1 MIVHKHVH
9 KVARH
14 ALLESADVLRQLE
27 KFSQKE
33 RLAMARRLERM
44 ATRNQ
49 NKYIHVPCAVDILS
63 GFDCPVATSEN
74 IAEVLDVPE
83 SKVVKEINTLLDTD
97 DGDNDQFLGVTFEQ
111 GSYKDDDGNDQL
123 MYFLDHGAVDLLLT
137 TRFWHN
143 PNTRLALL
151 GYGIAFRNP
160 PVERGV
166 DVAILPKEK

>member
-1 MIVHKHVH
+1 MVVHKHVH

-14 ALLESADVLRQLE
+14 TLLESADVLRQLE

-33 RLAMARRLERM
+33 RLAMARRLEEL
-44 ATRNQ
+44 ATHNQ

-63 GFDCPVATSEN
+63 GFDCPVTTSEN
-74 IAEVLDVPE
+74 IADVLGVTE

-97 DGDNDQFLGVTFEQ
+97 DGDNDQFIGVTFEQ
-111 GSYKDDDGNDQL
+111 GSYKDNDGNDQL
-123 MYFLDHGAVDLLLT
+123 MYFLDHWAVDLLLI

>member
-1 MIVHKHVH
+1 MIIHRHAHKF
-9 KVARH
+9 ARH

-49 NKYIHVPCAVDILS
+49 SNYIHVPCAVDILS

-97 DGDNDQFLGVTFEQ
+97 DGDNDQFLGVMFEQ

-123 MYFLDHGAVDLLLT
+123 MYFLDHGAVDLLLI

-166 DVAILPKEK
+166 DVAILSKEK